1 MTAKNLLSTAPP
13 YPVEQA
19 IKRLGVNLRTA
30 RLRRNLT
37 IEDVA
42 QKIGTG
48 PRAIMDAEKGKPSTG
63 LVVYAALLWTYDLLG
78 PVSEL
83 ADPSRD
89 EEGLTLELSSG
100 RARARTKEEL
110 DSDF

>member
-100 RARARTKEEL
+100 RVRARTKEEL

>member
-1 MTAKNLLSTAPP
+1 MTAKNLLSAAPP
-13 YPVEQA
+13 YPIEQA
-19 IKRLGVNLRTA
+19 IKHLGVNLRTA

-37 IEDVA
+37 IKEVA

-48 PRAIMDAEKGKPSTG
+48 LRAVMDAEKGKPSTG
-63 LVVYAALLWTYDLLG
+63 IVVYTALLWTYDLLG

-83 ADPSRD
+83 ADPARD
-89 EEGLTLELSSG
+89 EEGLTLELSRG
-100 RARARTKEEL
+100 RVRARITEGL